1 MESQRQK
8 KVSGVIQRDLA
19 EIFQREITGKF
30 SKSPMITVTRVVV
43 SKDLS
48 VAKVALSIFG
58 TEDKSEFLEEIKA
71 ESSEIRFLLGK
82 RIRHQLR
89 IVPEL
94 HFYLDDSLDYID
106 HINNLLKN

>member
-8 KVSGVIQRDLA
+8 KIAGVIQKDLA
-19 EIFQREITGKF
+19 EIFQRELSGTF
-30 SKSPMITVTRVVV
+30 SKTPMITVTRVVV

-48 VAKVALSIFG
+48 IAKVAVSLFAID
-58 TEDKSEFLEEIKA
+58 DKEAFLEEIKA
-71 ESSEIRFLLGK
+71 NASEIRYLLGK

-94 HFYLDDSLDYID
+94 HFYLDDSLDYIE
-106 HINNLLKN
+106 HIDNLLKE